1 MRRREFLGVLGG
13 GAAAWPFGAH
23 AQELARTYRIGFL
36 VPTPR
41 ESSAIVAFLD
51 ELRAHGFIEGQ
62 NLAII
67 SKGFGVRRD
76 RLAEVAAEIVNARP
90 DAIVGGPEPE
100 LQALQAATQ
109 TIPLLGMSE
118 DMVGTG
124 LVASLSRPGGNL
136 TGLSILSP
144 DLDGKRLDI
153 LAEAVPATRR
163 IAALADSNAT
173 SPQHL
178 QQLRDAARVR
188 NIELLVFGVARRD
201 DVVRTIDQAKA
212 AGAEA
217 INFLATPLFSVNADA
232 FVAHLTALRLP
243 AIYQWP
249 ENAEEGALL
258 AYGPRF
264 MQVFRQRARML
275 VKVLRGAKP
284 SDLPVEQPTTFELV
298 INLRAAKKIG
308 HELPAGLVLRA
319 DKVVE

>member
-23 AQELARTYRIGFL
+23 AQELARIYRIGFL

-51 ELRAHGFIEGQ
+51 ELRSHGFIEGQ

-67 SKGFGVRRD
+67 SNGFGVRRD

-100 LQALQAATQ
+100 LQALQAATRA
-109 TIPLLGMSE
+109 IPLLGMSE
-118 DMVGTG
+118 DMVGAG
-124 LVASLSRPGGNL
+124 LVASLSRPGGNI

-144 DLDGKRLDI
+144 ELDGKRLDI

-188 NIELLVFGVARRD
+188 NIEFWFLELP
-201 DVVRTIDQAKA
+201 DVTMSSAPSMKRK
-212 AGAEA
+212 
-217 INFLATPLFSVNADA
+217 PR
-232 FVAHLTALRLP
+232 ALR
-243 AIYQWP
+243 Q
-249 ENAEEGALL
+249 
-258 AYGPRF
+258 
-264 MQVFRQRARML
+264 
-275 VKVLRGAKP
+275 
-284 SDLPVEQPTTFELV
+284 STFS
-298 INLRAAKKIG
+298 RRRCF
-308 HELPAGLVLRA
+308 P
-319 DKVVE
+319 